1 MKRIADWLVAALL
14 VAQSGFAPAQS
25 YPAKPLRLI
34 APGGPGSPT
43 DIRARWIAEHL
54 SLALGQPVVV
64 DNKAGAGGSIGTE
77 LAARS
82 VPDGYTLLLAH
93 QGTFAIN
100 PHVYARISYDPLKD
114 FAPVSRLVV
123 SAMLLAVPADAPV
136 RSVGEL
142 VEAAKRAPGKLTFG
156 SSGRGTP
163 PHLAAEL
170 FKRMAGIDTVHVPYK
185 AAAPALFDLMA
196 GRLSYTFDS
205 LSIQMP
211 QVKAGKI
218 RALGVSS
225 AQRFASLPDIPTI
238 AESGLPGF
246 DYWSW
251 QGICA
256 PANTP
261 ADVVARLNREI
272 IRILATAHARDWF
285 AAQGGEPMPD
295 TPEQFAA
302 FIRAEHGRLGKVI
315 REAGI
320 KAE

>member
-1 MKRIADWLVAALL
+1 MRRIGNWLVAVLV
-14 VAQSGFAPAQS
+14 VAQSGLAAAQS

-54 SLALGQPVVV
+54 SLALGRPVVV

-82 VPDGYTLLLAH
+82 APDGYTLLLAH

-100 PHVYARISYDPLKD
+100 PHMYGRISYDPLKD

-123 SAMLLAVPADAPV
+123 SAMLLAVPAEASL
-136 RSVGEL
+136 RSVAEL
-142 VEAAKRAPGKLTFG
+142 VKAARRTPGKLTYG
-156 SSGRGTP
+156 SPGTGTP

-185 AAAPALFDLMA
+185 AAAPALVDLMA

-218 RALGVSS
+218 KALGVSS

-246 DYWSW
+246 EYWSW

-256 PANTP
+256 PADTP
-261 ADVVARLNREI
+261 EAVVARLNREI
-272 IRILATAHARDWF
+272 VRILATAQARDWF

-302 FIRAEHGRLGKVI
+302 FIRAEHARWGNVI